1 MSQGGYLAITISVLV
16 TLGVLAF
23 VMFVLLRR
31 GPKPNR
37 AKCKG
42 CAEASCP
49 IARAL
54 LEEEK

>member
-16 TLGVLAF
+16 GLAILAF
-23 VMFVLLRR
+23 VMFVALRR
-31 GPKPNR
+31 GPKPSR

-49 IARAL
+49 IARAMM
-54 LEEEK
+54 EEEK